1 MPAADLQLGAVDDD
15 AAAPTVL
22 VDLADV
28 SRRDEGRAVDADK
41 SCRGPLLLEGG
52 ERDAHEV
59 RAGGGVQPR
68 VVTLGLDPADVAAG
82 DEAGDPAELD
92 RDGLRV
98 LGR

>member
-1 MPAADLQLGAVDDD
+1 M
-15 AAAPTVL
+15 
-22 VDLADV
+22 
-28 SRRDEGRAVDADK
+28 DADK

-92 RDGLRV
+92 RILAKGAERATEVASRTRNAVYDAVGV
-98 LGR
+98 LPPAGGY